1 MLALYRKYRPKKL
14 ADILG
19 QETIVEVLSNA
30 AKSDKLAHAYL
41 FFGPRGSGKTTMAR
55 LIAKIANCQKR
66 QEDKKFKEL
75 GEPCNQCLK
84 CQEIDEGRAL
94 DVIEIDAASNRGID
108 EIRNLKEG
116 IRVSPALS
124 RYKIYI
130 IDEVHQLTK
139 DAFNALLKTLE
150 EPPAH
155 AIFVLATTEYE
166 KMPATIVSRTQRF
179 HFKRLPLVKIIEKLK
194 TISAAEKIK
203 ADDDALELIAASAE
217 GSLRDA
223 ESLLDQIFGLEEK
236 ITLESVEN
244 IIGRVGFKKTSQMA
258 ELLFN
263 NDLQKALSHLAKINE
278 EGYNL
283 VQFNK
288 DLIHYLRRV
297 LALKFSSALESEFKK
312 ELIEAELQA
321 VKKHS
326 QMLGSPA
333 DEQKTVNLI
342 KSLIRAYTEMRYSPF
357 VIVPLEVAI
366 IENLK
371 K

>member
-1 MLALYRKYRPKKL
+1 M
-14 ADILG
+14 
-19 QETIVEVLSNA
+19 
-30 AKSDKLAHAYL
+30 
-41 FFGPRGSGKTTMAR
+41 
-55 LIAKIANCQKR
+55 
-66 QEDKKFKEL
+66 
-75 GEPCNQCLK
+75 
-84 CQEIDEGRAL
+84 
-94 DVIEIDAASNRGID
+94 
-108 EIRNLKEG
+108 
-116 IRVSPALS
+116 
-124 RYKIYI
+124 
-130 IDEVHQLTK
+130 
-139 DAFNALLKTLE
+139 
-150 EPPAH
+150 
-155 AIFVLATTEYE
+155 
-166 KMPATIVSRTQRF
+166 
-179 HFKRLPLVKIIEKLK
+179 
-194 TISAAEKIK
+194 
-203 ADDDALELIAASAE
+203 
-217 GSLRDA
+217 
-223 ESLLDQIFGLEEK
+223 LDQIFGLEEK